1 MSQCLLVVFTVTC
14 FKGEKNASNAE
25 RMSWRFLENR
35 AERFFFPLWLFV
47 VRTDYEI
54 LIICIQITW
63 SKETKS
69 NLLQNTVYFCIEGF
83 SQDRQRLLCGL
94 NEGGRGVSETGAQAG
109 SSPDSRPQGQAAQFQ
124 VLTSSLHRT

>member
-1 MSQCLLVVFTVTC
+1 MSFGSFHSDLLQGGKKVPLMQTEC
-14 FKGEKNASNAE
+14 RGD
-25 RMSWRFLENR
+25 SWKTELKD
-35 AERFFFPLWLFV
+35 FFFPLWLFV
-47 VRTDYEI
+47 VRTNYEI

-109 SSPDSRPQGQAAQFQ
+109 RSPDSRPQGQAAQFQ
-124 VLTSSLHRT
+124 VLTSSLHGT